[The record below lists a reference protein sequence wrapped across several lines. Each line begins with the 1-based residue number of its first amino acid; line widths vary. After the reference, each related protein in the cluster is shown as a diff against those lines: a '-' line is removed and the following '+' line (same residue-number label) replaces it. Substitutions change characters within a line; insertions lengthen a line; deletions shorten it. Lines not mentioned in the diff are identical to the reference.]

1 MKYKIRCVI
10 NRILEEVFE
19 KFKYELLDLDV
30 FNVEARFLAESILE
44 EEFGWM
50 RSKLIKVQFD
60 IDDDNKLVILFY
72 DNRYN
77 KKLNSIDELEELLE
91 G

>member
-1 MKYKIRCVI
+1 MRYKIRCVI
-10 NRILEEVFE
+10 DKIRERVFE
-19 KFKYELLDLDV
+19 EFKYELLDRDV

-44 EEFGWM
+44 EEFGWN

-60 IDDDNKLVILFY
+60 IDEDNKLIILFY

-77 KKLNSIDELEELLE
+77 KKLNSIDELNELL
-91 G
+91 GG

>member
-19 KFKYELLDLDV
+19 KFKYEPLDLDV

-77 KKLNSIDELEELLE
+77 KKLNSIDELEELL
-91 G
+91 GG

>member
-1 MKYKIRCVI
+1 MKYKIRRVI
-10 NRILEEVFE
+10 DRILEEVFE

-77 KKLNSIDELEELLE
+77 KKLNSIDELEELL
-91 G
+91 GG

>member
-10 NRILEEVFE
+10 DKIMERVFE
-19 KFKYELLDLDV
+19 EFKYELLDRDV

-44 EEFGWM
+44 EEFGWV

-60 IDDDNKLVILFY
+60 IDEDNKLVILFY

-77 KKLNSIDELEELLE
+77 KKLNSIEELEELL
-91 G
+91 GG

>member
-1 MKYKIRCVI
+1 MRYKIRCVI
-10 NRILEEVFE
+10 DKIRERVFE
-19 KFKYELLDLDV
+19 EFKYELLDRDV

-77 KKLNSIDELEELLE
+77 KKLNSIEEIEEIL
-91 G
+91 GG

>member
-1 MKYKIRCVI
+1 MRYKIRCVI
-10 NRILEEVFE
+10 DKIRERVFE
-19 KFKYELLDLDV
+19 EFKYELLDRDV

-44 EEFGWM
+44 EEFGWV

-60 IDDDNKLVILFY
+60 IDEDNKLVILFY

-77 KKLNSIDELEELLE
+77 KKLNSIDELNELL
-91 G
+91 GG

>member
-10 NRILEEVFE
+10 DKIMERVFE
-19 KFKYELLDLDV
+19 EFKYELLDRDV

-44 EEFGWM
+44 EEFGWN

-60 IDDDNKLVILFY
+60 IDEDNKLIILFY

-77 KKLNSIDELEELLE
+77 KKLNSIDELNELL
-91 G
+91 GG

>member
-1 MKYKIRCVI
+1 MKHKIRYVI
-10 NRILEEVFE
+10 DKIMERVWEE
-19 KFKYELLDLDV
+19 FKYELLDHDV

-60 IDDDNKLVILFY
+60 VDEDNKLVILFY
-72 DNRYN
+72 DNRNN
-77 KKLNSIDELEELLE
+77 KQLNSIEELEELL
-91 G
+91 GG

>member
-10 NRILEEVFE
+10 DRILEEVFE

-77 KKLNSIDELEELLE
+77 KKLNSIDELEELL
-91 G
+91 GG

>member
-1 MKYKIRCVI
+1 MRYKIRCVI
-10 NRILEEVFE
+10 DKIRERVFE
-19 KFKYELLDLDV
+19 EFKYELLDRDV

-44 EEFGWM
+44 EEFGWN

-60 IDDDNKLVILFY
+60 IDEDNKLIILFY

-77 KKLNSIDELEELLE
+77 KKLNSIEELEELL
-91 G
+91 GG